1 MHQSEPLA
9 YRLRQAAQL
18 LGISQRVLWQMA
30 RDGEIPC
37 AYIGTGRRK
46 LLLFPVESLKAWLLE
61 RAERNQVGAAEVS
74 SQS

>member
-1 MHQSEPLA
+1 
-9 YRLRQAAQL
+9 
-18 LGISQRVLWQMA
+18 VLWQMA